1 MPEHIRK
8 DQIDRSIK
16 IKKVQDLDTQNLVRE
31 VQGQIVD
38 LMQKVTNKEDTQEH
52 MDEMRQQLGDIGLKS
67 LRNDVLETV
76 KNEFNHQAQRLE
88 TLLREGIQ

>member
-1 MPEHIRK
+1 
-8 DQIDRSIK
+8 
-16 IKKVQDLDTQNLVRE
+16 
-31 VQGQIVD
+31 
-38 LMQKVTNKEDTQEH
+38 

>member
-8 DQIDRSIK
+8 DQTDRSIK